1 MTANAPYP
9 ELKLFLAGHWLPS
22 GSDHSSELHD
32 PATGQV
38 IGHLPHASTA
48 DLDLALE
55 GAEQAFKTWR
65 RTSAMDR
72 GNVLK
77 RAAQLLR
84 ERLPEIATHLTLEQG
99 KPLVE
104 ARIEVAAAAD
114 IFEWFAEEGR
124 RAYGRIVPARTADV
138 RYQVLREPVGPVAA
152 FAPWNFPAVIPARKI
167 AAALASGCTCI
178 IKPAEE
184 TPATCL
190 ALARALTDAGLP
202 AGVLSVVTGDP
213 AFISDYLLRSPVI
226 RKLSFTG
233 STSVGRQLGALAGQQ
248 IIRSTLELGGH
259 APVLVF
265 EDADLDRAVAVCVD
279 NKFRNAGQVCI
290 SPTRFY
296 VHERVHDAFVQRF
309 VERASALKVG
319 AGLEPGV
326 QMGPLANPRRPTALQ
341 SLIDDALA
349 RGAQRLMGGTGMG
362 GEGHFWQP
370 TLLAHVPDD
379 ARVMHEEPFGPLA
392 VTATFATLDQA
403 LAQANRLPFGLAAY
417 AFTESIKTA
426 HTLASEVECGM
437 LGINNM
443 QINFAETP
451 FGGVKHSGFGSEG
464 GSEGLD
470 GYLSSKLV
478 STC

>member
-1 MTANAPYP
+1 M
-9 ELKLFLAGHWLPS
+9 
-22 GSDHSSELHD
+22 
-32 PATGQV
+32 
-38 IGHLPHASTA
+38 
-48 DLDLALE
+48 
-55 GAEQAFKTWR
+55 
-65 RTSAMDR
+65 
-72 GNVLK
+72 
-77 RAAQLLR
+77 R
-84 ERLPEIATHLTLEQG
+84 ERLPDIATHLTLEQG

-124 RAYGRIVPARTADV
+124 RAYWRIVPARAADV

-152 FAPWNFPAVIPARKI
+152 FAPWN
-167 AAALASGCTCI
+167 
-178 IKPAEE
+178 
-184 TPATCL
+184 
-190 ALARALTDAGLP
+190 
-202 AGVLSVVTGDP
+202 
-213 AFISDYLLRSPVI
+213 
-226 RKLSFTG
+226 
-233 STSVGRQLGALAGQQ
+233 
-248 IIRSTLELGGH
+248 
-259 APVLVF
+259 
-265 EDADLDRAVAVCVD
+265 
-279 NKFRNAGQVCI
+279 
-290 SPTRFY
+290 
-296 VHERVHDAFVQRF
+296 VQRF

-319 AGLEPGV
+319 AGLEQGV

-341 SLIDDALA
+341 SLVDDALA
-349 RGAQRLMGGTGMG
+349 RGAQRLMGGAGMG

-417 AFTESIKTA
+417 AFTESIKMA

-470 GYLSSKLV
+470 G
-478 STC
+478 

>member
-1 MTANAPYP
+1 MAAADYPVLQLLIAGTWRASGARDTTA
-9 ELKLFLAGHWLPS
+9 
-22 GSDHSSELHD
+22 LHD
-32 PATGQV
+32 PASGRLIGQ
-38 IGHLPHASTA
+38 LPHATA
-48 DLDLALE
+48 EDLDHALE
-55 GAEQAFKTWR
+55 GADHAFKAWR
-65 RTSAMDR
+65 RTSALER
-72 GNVLK
+72 GQVLK

-84 ERLPEIATHLTLEQG
+84 ERLPAVAANLTLEQG
-99 KPLVE
+99 KPLAE
-104 ARIEVAAAAD
+104 ARMEVGAAAD
-114 IFEWFAEEGR
+114 IFDWFAEEGR
-124 RAYGRIVPARTADV
+124 RAYGRIVPSRDADV

-190 ALARALTDAGLP
+190 ALAQALIDAGLP
-202 AGVLSVVTGDP
+202 AGVLSVVTGIP
-213 AFISDYLLRSPVI
+213 GFISDYLMRSPVI
-226 RKLSFTG
+226 RKVSFTG
-233 STSVGRQLGALAGQQ
+233 STAVGRQLGSLAAQQ
-248 IIRSTLELGGH
+248 LQRSTLELGGH

-296 VHERVHDAFVQRF
+296 VHERVHDAFVERF
-309 VERASALKVG
+309 VARANALKVG
-319 AGLEPGV
+319 PGLEPGS
-326 QMGPLANPRRPTALQ
+326 QMGPLANGRRPYALKA
-341 SLIDDALA
+341 LIDDALA
-349 RGAQRLMGGTGMG
+349 EGAQLCCGGQTMGA
-362 GEGHFWQP
+362 EGHFFRP
-370 TLLAHVPDD
+370 TLLAHVPQQ
-379 ARVMHEEPFGPLA
+379 ARAMQEEPFGPLA
-392 VTATFATLDQA
+392 LTATFAHLDQA
-403 LAQANRLPFGLAAY
+403 LALANRLPFGLAAY

-426 HTLASEVECGM
+426 HVLSREVECGM

-470 GYLSSKLV
+470 GYLSTKLV
-478 STC
+478 SQS

>member
-1 MTANAPYP
+1 MIVAADYP
-9 ELKLFLAGHWLPS
+9 VLQLFLVGRWQAAAGRVTTA
-22 GSDHSSELHD
+22 LHD
-32 PATGQV
+32 PASGTL
-38 IGHLPHASTA
+38 IGHLPHATA
-48 DLDLALE
+48 DDLDQALN
-55 GAEQAFKTWR
+55 GAESAFKAWR
-65 RTSAMDR
+65 QTCAMER
-72 GNVLK
+72 GNLLK

-84 ERLPEIATHLTLEQG
+84 ERLPALAANLTLEQG
-99 KPLVE
+99 KPLTE
-104 ARIEVAAAAD
+104 ARIEIAAAAD

-124 RAYGRIVPARTADV
+124 RAYGRIIPSRSVDI

-190 ALARALTDAGLP
+190 ALAQALSDAGLP

-213 AFISDYLLRSPVI
+213 GFISDYLLRSNII
-226 RKLSFTG
+226 RKISFTG
-233 STSVGRQLGALAGQQ
+233 STAVGRQLGSLAAQQ
-248 IIRSTLELGGH
+248 LQRSTLELGGH

-265 EDADLDRAVAVCVD
+265 EDADLDRAAAICVE

-309 VERASALKVG
+309 VERTAALKVG
-319 AGLEPGV
+319 HGLQPGT
-326 QMGPLANPRRPTALQ
+326 QMGPLANSRRPHALKG
-341 SLIDDALA
+341 LIEDALD
-349 RGAQRLMGGTGMG
+349 RGAELHCGGQDIGR
-362 GEGHFWQP
+362 EGHFFRP
-370 TLLAHVPDD
+370 TLLARVP
-379 ARVMHEEPFGPLA
+379 AESRVMQEEPFGPLA
-392 VTATFATLDQA
+392 LTSTFSHLEEA
-403 LAQANRLPFGLAAY
+403 LELANRLPFGLAAY
-417 AFTESIKTA
+417 GFTESIKTA
-426 HTLASEVECGM
+426 HTLSNEVECGM

-470 GYLSSKLV
+470 GYLSTKLI
-478 STC
+478 SLS